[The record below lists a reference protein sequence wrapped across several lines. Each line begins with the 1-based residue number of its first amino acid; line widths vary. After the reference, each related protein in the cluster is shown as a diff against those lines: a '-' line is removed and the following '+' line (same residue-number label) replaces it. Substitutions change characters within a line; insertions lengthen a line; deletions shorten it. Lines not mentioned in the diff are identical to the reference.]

1 MASFS
6 TQIDKLTHSIENAK
20 SGESFRTQILPF
32 LPNDKGFSKGKWKF
46 DWIKESL
53 ETSRKIYKL
62 ITIENPS
69 IIHGLISIEDKGDLI
84 YMHLL
89 ENAKFNKGKEKA
101 YLGVAGNLVAYAC
114 KVSFEK
120 GYDGFISFTSKSKLI
135 EHYKKSLGAKIFMA
149 NVMIIDTPESFR
161 LFKRYFPDEN

>member
-1 MASFS
+1 MSAINEL
-6 TQIDKLTHSIENAK
+6 IDKLTNSIENVK

-32 LPNDKGFSKGKWKF
+32 LPNDKGFIKGKWIF
-46 DWIKESL
+46 DWKKESE

-62 ITIENPS
+62 VTIENPS
-69 IIHGLISIEDKGDLI
+69 VIHGLISIEDKRDLV

-114 KVSFEK
+114 KLSFER

-135 EHYKKSLGAKIFMA
+135 EHYKKTLGAKIFMG
-149 NVMIIDTPESFR
+149 NVMIIDTSESFR

>member
-1 MASFS
+1 MPLINEL
-6 TQIDKLTHSIENAK
+6 IDKLTNSIENVK
-20 SGESFRTQILPF
+20 SGENFKTLILPF
-32 LPNDKGFSKGKWKF
+32 MPNDKGISKSKWVF
-46 DWIKESL
+46 DWIKESNQ
-53 ETSRKIYKL
+53 TARKIFKL
-62 ITIENPS
+62 VTVENPS

-114 KVSFEK
+114 KLSFEK

-135 EHYKKSLGAKIFMA
+135 EHYKKTLGAKIFMG
-149 NVMIIDTPESFR
+149 NVMIIDTSESFR

>member
-1 MASFS
+1 MSPINEV
-6 TQIDKLTHSIENAK
+6 IDKLTNSIENVK
-20 SGESFRTQILPF
+20 SGESFRTTMLPF

-46 DWIKESL
+46 DWTKEST
-53 ETSRKIYKL
+53 EIQRQIFKL
-62 ITIENPS
+62 VTLENPS

-84 YMHLL
+84 YMHLI
-89 ENAKFNKGKEKA
+89 ENAKFNKGKEKT
-101 YLGVAGNLVAYAC
+101 YYGVAGNLVAFAC
-114 KVSFEK
+114 KTSFEK

-135 EHYKKSLGAKIFMA
+135 EHYKKSLGAKIFMG

>member
-1 MASFS
+1 MSDINEL
-6 TQIDKLTHSIENAK
+6 IDKLTNSIENVK

-32 LPNDKGFSKGKWKF
+32 APNDKGFIKAKWVF
-46 DWIKESL
+46 DWNKELL
-53 ETSRKIYKL
+53 ETSKQIFKL
-62 ITIENPS
+62 VTIENPFV
-69 IIHGLISIEDKGDLI
+69 IHGLISIEDKGDLI

-114 KVSFEK
+114 KLSFERN
-120 GYDGFISFTSKSKLI
+120 YDGFISFTSKSKLI
-135 EHYKKSLGAKIFMA
+135 EHYKKTLGAKIFMS
-149 NVMIIDTPESFR
+149 NVMIIDTSESFR